1 MKTASFITAVLAG
14 VVVAHPGMNM
24 DRIMAEAAIQARQ
37 SGGGGSTEVLGDLAK
52 LSDGKLSKTG
62 REIKAILT
70 LQSSG
75 QDQASTYEAPGGK
88 NSPECKADKC
98 CIWKFI
104 ADDMAKQMVGNAGRC
119 NGVARASVRLGFHD
133 AASWSKTSGGTGADG
148 SIILANECHTRDD
161 NKGLEEICDTMQGWH
176 NKYKK
181 YGVGM
186 ADMIQFAANV
196 ATVVC
201 PLGPRVRT
209 FVGRKDTTTPS
220 PKGLLPLPSQKS
232 EELFKMFAEKSF
244 TPDGLVALLG
254 AHTTSQQRF
263 IDPSRAGAPQDTT
276 PGVWDVAFYGQTLN
290 PRTPPAVFKI
300 PSDVSISKDPK
311 TNPTWKAFSAG
322 PRGQMAWNQAY
333 SSEYVRM
340 SLLGVNNMNDLTE
353 CTKVLPPFKGADFQ
367 MPDQTELDKFMNGL
381 LKSPDVVQALDKGD
395 KIPPT
400 AQ

>member
-1 MKTASFITAVLAG
+1 MKTASFITALLAG
-14 VVVAHPGMNM
+14 VAVAHPGMNM
-24 DRIMAEAAIQARQ
+24 EQIREEARLQNRQ
-37 SGGGGSTEVLGDLAK
+37 SGGGGGSTELIGDLATLPDAK
-52 LSDGKLSKTG
+52 LTKTG

-75 QDQASTYEAPGGK
+75 QDQASTYEAPGKK
-88 NSPECKADKC
+88 NSAECKADKC

-104 ADDMAKQMVGNAGRC
+104 ADDMVKQMVGNAGRC
-119 NGVARASVRLGFHD
+119 NSVARAS
-133 AASWSKTSGGTGADG
+133 TSGGTGADG

-161 NKGLEEICDTMQGWH
+161 NKGLEEICDTMQGWFD
-176 NKYKK
+176 KYKK
-181 YGVGM
+181 YGVSM

-196 ATVVC
+196 ATVAC

-209 FVGRKDTTTPS
+209 FVGRKDTTKASPPNLLPS
-220 PKGLLPLPSQKS
+220 PFQKS
-232 EELFKMFAEKSF
+232 DALFKMFAQKSF

-263 IDPSRAGAPQDTT
+263 VDPSRAGAPQDTT

-300 PSDVSISKDPK
+300 PSDVSISQDPK
-311 TNPTWKAFSAG
+311 VIDTWKAFGAG
-322 PRGQMAWNQAY
+322 RRGQMAWNQAY

-340 SLLGVNNMNDLTE
+340 SLLGVPNMNDLTE

-367 MPDQTELDKFMNGL
+367 MPDQSELDKFMNGI
-381 LKSPDVVQALDKGD
+381 LKSPQAVQALDAGNI
-395 KIPPT
+395 IPPT